1 MLGQALEEG
10 WTVSEMEDR
19 LELLFTQ
26 YSEGDVSAEDFAW
39 FSERM
44 PQHRREVIART
55 GNQPMKLA
63 VNLYEVSLSALLEGD
78 LPRAAATWPEA
89 VIYAKAAGDAMT
101 LGCVYRVKGQV
112 LAAQDALPQAA
123 SAWQKARTYFEQVG
137 DERACHEVQALLNNA
152 ASYL

>member
-1 MLGQALEEG
+1 
-10 WTVSEMEDR
+10 
-19 LELLFTQ
+19 
-26 YSEGDVSAEDFAW
+26 
-39 FSERM
+39 
-44 PQHRREVIART
+44 
-55 GNQPMKLA
+55 
-63 VNLYEVSLSALLEGD
+63 
-78 LPRAAATWPEA
+78 
-89 VIYAKAAGDAMT
+89 MT